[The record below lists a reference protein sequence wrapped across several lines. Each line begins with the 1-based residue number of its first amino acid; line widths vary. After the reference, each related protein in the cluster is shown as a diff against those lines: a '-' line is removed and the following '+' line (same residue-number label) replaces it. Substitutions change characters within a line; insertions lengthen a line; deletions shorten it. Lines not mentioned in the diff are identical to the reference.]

1 MTRGIGGFELASA
14 IPDAG
19 TAIAGLVTQ
28 LGDAWFLLVAIG
40 AVFVLGSRG
49 HAITADPRRDAAFL
63 LALVVSAYA
72 LTTVLKYAFGLP
84 RPPGAGTA
92 APPSWVPALAHGVYE
107 SFVTGD
113 GYGFPSGH
121 AVTTTVVYGGG
132 AVVLD
137 LWTRTRRFVVASAVV
152 ALVAAS
158 RVVLGVHYVVDVVA
172 GVGVGVVFLAATLS
186 LTDREPTR
194 ALALATGLAALAVV
208 VSGSYEAGLGL
219 AAAVAGLGAWLAV
232 GRSARDRPGTAEQ

>member
-14 IPDAG
+14 IPEVG
-19 TAIAGLVTQ
+19 TAIAGVVTQ
-28 LGDAWFLLVAIG
+28 LGDAWFLLVGIG
-40 AVFVLGSRG
+40 AIFVFARRNRSV
-49 HAITADPRRDAAFL
+49 TAEPRRDVVFL

-72 LTTVLKYAFGLP
+72 LTTVLKHAFGLP
-84 RPPGAGTA
+84 RPPGAETA
-92 APPSWVPALAHGVYE
+92 TPPSWVPALAHGVYE

-121 AVTTTVVYGGG
+121 AVTTTVVYGGA
-132 AVVLD
+132 AVALD
-137 LWTRTRRFVVASAVV
+137 VWTRTRRLVVAGAVV

-172 GVGVGVVFLAATLS
+172 GVGVGVVFLAATLW

-194 ALALATGLAALAVV
+194 ALALAAGLAALSFA
-208 VSGSYEAGLGL
+208 VSGTYEAGLGL
-219 AAAVAGLGAWLAV
+219 AATVVGLVVWVAV
-232 GRSARDRPGTAEQ
+232 GDSARERPGATEQ